1 MYVRD
6 ARGRFKSSTANT
18 TPKDK
23 GRLWGAWPGGSTI
36 YDIYFTRLVS
46 CLDSYWDKI
55 KYFLAQPSHHQGRG
69 SWLLSDGLMGRGK
82 GFTKNRRTKKLSLK
96 PTKMASQ
103 DPNRSSSR
111 NYVRDARGRFKS
123 STATTTPEVFGD
135 QRPELERTPSSNRS
149 LP

>member
-1 MYVRD
+1 MASQDPNRSSSRNYVRD

-36 YDIYFTRLVS
+36 YDIYFTHLVS

-82 GFTKNRRTKKLSLK
+82 GKGGSWEKWVKRWQLNLKNLEKYWEYSFRL
-96 PTKMASQ
+96 
-103 DPNRSSSR
+103 NWFF
-111 NYVRDARGRFKS
+111 G
-123 STATTTPEVFGD
+123 TPCSV
-135 QRPELERTPSSNRS
+135 
-149 LP
+149 